1 MKYCILYVTLFSKHF
16 SNINTQKIREIT
28 LDNLFQFVI
37 VSDLKKYLDKN
48 RSRCSRKKTR
58 NLCSKMIDQVFQN
71 DRTVTS
77 VPKMIKTGAGV
88 PKMLRKIPTIFTKV
102 FLQIRNYYKLK

>member
-1 MKYCILYVTLFSKHF
+1 MF
-16 SNINTQKIREIT
+16 QK
-28 LDNLFQFVI
+28 
-37 VSDLKKYLDKN
+37 KN
-48 RSRCSRKKTR
+48 
-58 NLCSKMIDQVFQN
+58 QEPVFQN
-71 DRTVTS
+71 DRTVTG